1 MPYQTIDVTRPFQVV
16 AGQILALDEGRLEY
30 AARNALRGTANW
42 GAPLD
47 ESTTGVRVRVGWP
60 RQGKRR
66 LWLPLDWEVTGIVG
80 PWALRGALDAREL
93 SLGETR
99 LAFAAK
105 LAGPDH
111 GEPIRV
117 AEASGRVTQ
126 SFLRQVFWIL
136 EALTRHELTGPSE
149 PGTSRV

>member
-1 MPYQTIDVTRPFQVV
+1 MPYQTIEVTRPFQVV
-16 AGQILALDEGRLEY
+16 ARQVLALDEGRLGY

-47 ESTTGVRVRVGWP
+47 ASTTGVRVRVGSP

-66 LWLPLDWEVTGIVG
+66 LWLPLDWEVTGIVR
-80 PWALRGALDAREL
+80 PWALRGALDVREL

-105 LAGPDH
+105 LAGPDP

-117 AEASGRVTQ
+117 AEAAGRVTQ
-126 SFLRQVFWIL
+126 SFLQQVFWIL
-136 EALTRHELTGPSE
+136 EALTRYELTGPSE
-149 PGTSRV
+149 PGTSLG